1 MFSPSLGCWRH
12 FPQRVRGWL
21 HQVSWALGVLITVT
35 AGVQCHPF
43 KRISPFSSGNKFSLT
58 SASCSVNDKLWLRHS
73 VFRCCHLVSTLKRH
87 ELLPSAMLTR
97 CFLPLRHGKEPG
109 SSSALALITTCRD
122 PPTEQLT
129 LGSQPARMAAT
140 QTSQGLS
147 LSRGSVTSSR
157 RAHHYP
163 ILSPGIGFSGW
174 TVSNSTTV
182 LVLSEEGRKGRTQEA
197 VTRLLCQLPPAEGG
211 SLQMGSVRGKAFI
224 PTRKGQS
231 PPRAENGR
239 AFSFQGLRLRS
250 HRRAGSRQPEH
261 ETTTGTPLD
270 LGLLL

>member
-1 MFSPSLGCWRH
+1 MLPTSQARQGTRQQQRSGPNHHLQGPSHRAAHLG
-12 FPQRVRGWL
+12 
-21 HQVSWALGVLITVT
+21 
-35 AGVQCHPF
+35 
-43 KRISPFSSGNKFSLT
+43 K
-58 SASCSVNDKLWLRHS
+58 SACKNGSHS
-73 VFRCCHLVSTLKRH
+73 K
-87 ELLPSAMLTR
+87 
-97 CFLPLRHGKEPG
+97 
-109 SSSALALITTCRD
+109 
-122 PPTEQLT
+122 
-129 LGSQPARMAAT
+129 
-140 QTSQGLS
+140 TSQGLS

-163 ILSPGIGFSGW
+163 ILSPGIGFPGW
-174 TVSNSTTV
+174 TVSNGTMV
-182 LVLSEEGRKGRTQEA
+182 LVLSEDGRKGRTQEA

-211 SLQMGSVRGKAFI
+211 SLQMGSVRGKAFT